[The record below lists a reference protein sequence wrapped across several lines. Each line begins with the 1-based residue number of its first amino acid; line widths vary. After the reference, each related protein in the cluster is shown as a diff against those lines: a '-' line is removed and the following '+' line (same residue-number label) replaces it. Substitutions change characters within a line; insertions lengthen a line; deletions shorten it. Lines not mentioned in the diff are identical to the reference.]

1 VGGQLESMR
10 APILVLL
17 FLSFSALAFSGNAT
31 ADNTTPPSVPQG
43 DGPVAVK
50 AMLANGSTPVG
61 MPVTIIATSGS
72 STATYRLIT
81 GREGNFLLQL
91 GSGNYQLSATLDD
104 MATSGVDYASSVSL
118 SVPAERN
125 LTMIFYPSG
134 SVAASVLES
143 GKLVPGADLHVSC
156 SSDWFDYSVINGA
169 SARASDA
176 GDFLFRAL
184 PTGTCVISASTQT
197 AAGSAQVA
205 IEHGK
210 LANAQIE
217 MKPKALALADIA
229 MLGGAIV
236 IVALL
241 AYYLYSTGKAT
252 PVAAVRTEEKAPT
265 AKKGRQKARAATRPA
280 KANARPAAQHVEA
293 SAPLAHRASAFD
305 AKSDK
310 ARAVLGTL
318 SEREADIVRF
328 LMSSGGK
335 AKRSTMQ
342 HKLLIPKTSLLRN
355 LRALERKNIVK
366 LIPFGRNMVAELQRS
381 LFE

>member
-1 VGGQLESMR
+1 
-10 APILVLL
+10 
-17 FLSFSALAFSGNAT
+17 
-31 ADNTTPPSVPQG
+31 
-43 DGPVAVK
+43 
-50 AMLANGSTPVG
+50 
-61 MPVTIIATSGS
+61 
-72 STATYRLIT
+72 
-81 GREGNFLLQL
+81 
-91 GSGNYQLSATLDD
+91 
-104 MATSGVDYASSVSL
+104 
-118 SVPAERN
+118 
-125 LTMIFYPSG
+125 
-134 SVAASVLES
+134 
-143 GKLVPGADLHVSC
+143 
-156 SSDWFDYSVINGA
+156 
-169 SARASDA
+169 
-176 GDFLFRAL
+176 
-184 PTGTCVISASTQT
+184 
-197 AAGSAQVA
+197 
-205 IEHGK
+205 
-210 LANAQIE
+210 

>member
-1 VGGQLESMR
+1 MK
-10 APILVLL
+10 
-17 FLSFSALAFSGNAT
+17 
-31 ADNTTPPSVPQG
+31 
-43 DGPVAVK
+43 AV
-50 AMLANGSTPVG
+50 LANGSAPVG

-72 STATYRLIT
+72 NAATYRLIT

-91 GSGNYQLSATLDD
+91 GNGNYQLSATLDD

-125 LTMIFYPSG
+125 LSMVFYPSG
-134 SVAASVLES
+134 SVAASVLEG
-143 GKLVPGADLHVSC
+143 GKVVPGADLHVSC
-156 SSDWFDYSVINGA
+156 SSDWFDYSAINGA
-169 SARASDA
+169 SQKASEA
-176 GDFLFRAL
+176 GGFLFRAL

-197 AAGSAQVA
+197 SAGSTQVA
-205 IEHGK
+205 VEHGK
-210 LANAQIE
+210 LTNAQIE

-229 MLGGAIV
+229 MVAGAIV
-236 IVALL
+236 LAVLL
-241 AYYLYSTGKAT
+241 AYYLYSTGKAK
-252 PVAAVRTEEKAPT
+252 PVQPAAVARIGEKEPS
-265 AKKGRQKARAATRPA
+265 KKARKTKTRTST
-280 KANARPAAQHVEA
+280 RPAAQHVEA
-293 SAPLAHRASAFD
+293 RAKALAHAAPVPKQAPLFD
-305 AKSDK
+305 ANGER

-328 LMSSGGK
+328 LMSAGGK